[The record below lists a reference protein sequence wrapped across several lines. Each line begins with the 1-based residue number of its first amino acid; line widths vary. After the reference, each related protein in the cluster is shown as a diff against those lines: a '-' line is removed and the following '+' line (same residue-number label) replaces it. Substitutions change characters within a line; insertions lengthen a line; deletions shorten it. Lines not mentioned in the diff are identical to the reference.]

1 MLSRKMNR
9 KNGRKGSRSASR
21 KNMSRKNG
29 RKSMNRK
36 GSRKSMSRKGSRK
49 SMSRKNGRKGRKCYG
64 GAYNPMELSL
74 RQGQQFDEQHVN
86 QHGGANSLY
95 GAPVG
100 DQGLLPAELRD
111 MARITPLDGNIRE
124 ASVMRDPDQN
134 GGLNGPPT
142 MIGGR
147 RKGMSRKAMSRK
159 ASRKGRKAMS
169 RKAMSRKAMSRKGR
183 KASQRGGNYR
193 VMGSPYN
200 APSMLLDDKSM
211 SAGSGTQNGG
221 RRKGRK
227 QRGGAHMWGS
237 PIDQPTMLLTEAEAR
252 EAGTGDFSNPLLKH

>member
-1 MLSRKMNR
+1 
-9 KNGRKGSRSASR
+9 
-21 KNMSRKNG
+21 
-29 RKSMNRK
+29 
-36 GSRKSMSRKGSRK
+36 
-49 SMSRKNGRKGRKCYG
+49 
-64 GAYNPMELSL
+64 MELSL

-147 RKGMSRKAMSRK
+147 RKGMSRKGRKASRSASRK
-159 ASRKGRKAMS
+159 ASRKG
-169 RKAMSRKAMSRKGR
+169 RKAMSRKGR

-221 RRKGRK
+221 RRKGMSRKSMSRKSMSRK